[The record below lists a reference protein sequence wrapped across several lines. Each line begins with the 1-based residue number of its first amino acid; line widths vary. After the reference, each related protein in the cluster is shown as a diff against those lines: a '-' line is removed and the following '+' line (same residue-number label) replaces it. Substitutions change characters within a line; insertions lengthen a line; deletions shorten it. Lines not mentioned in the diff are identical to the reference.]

1 MKKKSLVSK
10 SIIRLMYLG
19 LVILISI
26 SVVSGIQFYNTLES
40 EYKDSGSSFLQ
51 LLSSEIDTGYI
62 KEVNSAA
69 DKPAMINNTWY
80 NTNSFLQRCV
90 ELDKKYI
97 TINVLIPDEE
107 KGQALY
113 IWSESNDDSKKN
125 QPMTNANLPKEE
137 LLKMEA
143 ISLNPN
149 DYNKEFADDLI
160 LQLKDDK
167 LTGFLIKPLF
177 DESNNIIAFMELELD
192 LSEIQKSILK
202 LILFIAIFIIAILA
216 LALEIYFYFIKREV
230 MQPIIQLEDATSNVV
245 DKLKSDSVIEPLN
258 IKTND
263 EIEALSHS
271 FEAMEENLRNYIKE
285 NREIVS
291 EQEKIRTELNLAANI
306 QADMLIKYFPPFP
319 ERTDFNIFASMTPA
333 KEVGGDF
340 YDFFLVDHDHLA
352 LVIAD
357 VSGKGVPASLFMMR
371 SMLMIES
378 LTTLTRSPSEILGTL
393 NKMICDNNESKM
405 FVTVWLAILDLK
417 SGKLTAANAGHEYP
431 IIKVP
436 GKDFELYK
444 DKHCFVVGGK
454 KKAKYKDYEITLEPG
469 SVIFVYTDGVP
480 EAKNK
485 EGKMFKLDATVDA
498 LNANPNADVETLTN
512 NVKNS
517 VSDFTKDA
525 EQFDDLTMLCVE
537 YLGQE
542 GK

>member
-378 LTTLTRSPSEILGTL
+378 LTTLTRSPSEILGAL

-431 IIKVP
+431 IVKVP

-517 VSDFTKDA
+517 VSDFTKGA

>member
-40 EYKDSGSSFLQ
+40 EYKDSGNSFLK

-62 KEVNSAA
+62 KEVNSTA

-80 NTNSFLQRCV
+80 NTNSFLQKCV

-113 IWSESNDDSKKN
+113 IWSESNDDSNKN

-137 LLKMEA
+137 LLKMGA
-143 ISLNPN
+143 ITQNPN
-149 DYNKEFADDLI
+149 DNNNDFSDDLI

-177 DESNNIIAFMELELD
+177 DENNNIIAFMELELD
-192 LSEIQKSILK
+192 LSEIQKSIIK

-230 MQPIIQLEDATSNVV
+230 MQPIIQLENATSDVV
-245 DKLKSDSVIEPLN
+245 DKLKSESVIEPLN

-431 IIKVP
+431 IIKTP
-436 GKDFELYK
+436 GKGFELYK
-444 DKHCFVVGGK
+444 DKHCFIVGGK

-480 EAKNK
+480 EAKNA

-498 LNANPNADVETLTN
+498 LNSNPNADVETLTN

-517 VSDFTKDA
+517 VSDFVKDA

-537 YLGQE
+537 YLGPE

>member
-137 LLKMEA
+137 LLKMGA

-167 LTGFLIKPLF
+167 LTGFLIKPIF
-177 DESNNIIAFMELELD
+177 DENNNIIAFMELELD

-431 IIKVP
+431 IVKVP

-444 DKHCFVVGGK
+444 DRHCFIVGGK

-517 VSDFTKDA
+517 VSDFTKGA

>member
-40 EYKDSGSSFLQ
+40 EYKDSGNSFLQ

-62 KEVNSAA
+62 KEVHSAA
-69 DKPAMINNTWY
+69 NKPAMINNTWY

-113 IWSESNDDSKKN
+113 IWSESNDDSQKN
-125 QPMTNANLPKEE
+125 QPMTNSTLPTEE
-137 LLKMEA
+137 LLRIGA
-143 ISLNPN
+143 ISQNPN
-149 DYNKEFADDLI
+149 DYNKEFTDDLI
-160 LQLKDDK
+160 IQIKDDK
-167 LTGFLIKPLF
+167 LTGILIKPIF
-177 DESNNIIAFMELELD
+177 DENNNIIAYMELELD

-216 LALEIYFYFIKREV
+216 LALEIYFYFTKREV
-230 MQPIIQLEDATSNVV
+230 MQPIMQLENATSNVV

-271 FEAMEENLRNYIKE
+271 FEAMEENLRNYIIE

-340 YDFFLVDHDHLA
+340 YDFFLVDRDHLA

-431 IIKVP
+431 IIKTP
-436 GKDFELYK
+436 GKGFELYK
-444 DKHCFVVGGK
+444 DKHCFIVGGK

-480 EAKNK
+480 EAKNA

-498 LNANPNADVETLTN
+498 LNSNPNADVETLTN

-517 VSDFTKDA
+517 VSDFVKDA

-542 GK
+542 EK

>member
-113 IWSESNDDSKKN
+113 IWSESNDDSRKN

-137 LLKMEA
+137 LLKMGA
-143 ISLNPN
+143 ITLNLN
-149 DYNKEFADDLI
+149 DNNNDFSDDLI
-160 LQLKDDK
+160 LQLKDEK

-177 DESNNIIAFMELELD
+177 DENNNIIAFMELELD

-271 FEAMEENLRNYIKE
+271 FEAMEENLRNYIIE

-319 ERTDFNIFASMTPA
+319 ERKDFNIFASMTPA

-378 LTTLTRSPSEILGTL
+378 LTTLTRSPSEILETL

-431 IIKVP
+431 IIKTP
-436 GKDFELYK
+436 GKDFELFK
-444 DKHCFVVGGK
+444 DKHCFIVGGK

-480 EAKNK
+480 EAKNA

-498 LNANPNADVETLTN
+498 LNSNPNDDVETLTN

-517 VSDFTKDA
+517 VSDFVKDA

>member
-125 QPMTNANLPKEE
+125 QPMANANLPKEE

-306 QADMLIKYFPPFP
+306 QADMLIKHFPPFP

-378 LTTLTRSPSEILGTL
+378 LTTLTRSPSEILGAL

-517 VSDFTKDA
+517 VSDFTKGA

>member
-10 SIIRLMYLG
+10 SIIRLIYLG

-40 EYKDSGSSFLQ
+40 EYKDSGDSFLQ

-113 IWSESNDDSKKN
+113 IWSESNDDSQKN

-137 LLKMEA
+137 LLKMGA

-202 LILFIAIFIIAILA
+202 LILSIAIFIIAILA

-271 FEAMEENLRNYIKE
+271 FEAMDENLRNYIKE

-306 QADMLIKYFPPFP
+306 QADMLIKHFPPFP

-417 SGKLTAANAGHEYP
+417 SGKLIAANAGHEYP

-444 DKHCFVVGGK
+444 DKHCFIVGGK

-517 VSDFTKDA
+517 VSDFVKDA

>member
-10 SIIRLMYLG
+10 SIIRLIYLG

-40 EYKDSGSSFLQ
+40 EYKDSGDSFLQ

-113 IWSESNDDSKKN
+113 IWSESNDDSQKN

-137 LLKMEA
+137 LLKMGA

-202 LILFIAIFIIAILA
+202 LILSIAIFIIAILA

-306 QADMLIKYFPPFP
+306 QADMLIKHFPPFP

-417 SGKLTAANAGHEYP
+417 SGKLIAANAGHEYP

-444 DKHCFVVGGK
+444 DKHCFIVGGK

-517 VSDFTKDA
+517 VSDFVKDA

>member
-143 ISLNPN
+143 ITLNLN
-149 DYNKEFADDLI
+149 DNNNDFSDDLI

-378 LTTLTRSPSEILGTL
+378 LTTLTRSPSEILGAL

-517 VSDFTKDA
+517 VSDFTKGA

>member
-113 IWSESNDDSKKN
+113 IWSESNDDSRKN

-137 LLKMEA
+137 LLKMGA
-143 ISLNPN
+143 ITLNLN
-149 DYNKEFADDLI
+149 DNNNDFSDDLI
-160 LQLKDDK
+160 LQLKDEK

-177 DESNNIIAFMELELD
+177 DENNNIIAFMELELD

-271 FEAMEENLRNYIKE
+271 FEAMEENLRNYIIE

-319 ERTDFNIFASMTPA
+319 ERKDFNIFASMTPA

-378 LTTLTRSPSEILGTL
+378 LTTLTRSPSEILETL

-431 IIKVP
+431 IIKTP
-436 GKDFELYK
+436 GKGFELYK
-444 DKHCFVVGGK
+444 DKHCFIVGGK

-480 EAKNK
+480 EAKNA

-498 LNANPNADVETLTN
+498 LNSNPNDDVETLTN

-517 VSDFTKDA
+517 VSDFVKDA

>member
-113 IWSESNDDSKKN
+113 IWSESNDDSRKN

-137 LLKMEA
+137 LLKMGA
-143 ISLNPN
+143 ITLNLN
-149 DYNKEFADDLI
+149 DNNNDFSDDLI
-160 LQLKDDK
+160 LQLKDEK

-177 DESNNIIAFMELELD
+177 DENNNIIAFMELELD

-271 FEAMEENLRNYIKE
+271 FEAMEENLRNYIIE

-319 ERTDFNIFASMTPA
+319 ERKDFNIFASMTPA

-378 LTTLTRSPSEILGTL
+378 LTTLTRSPSEILETL

-431 IIKVP
+431 IIKTP
-436 GKDFELYK
+436 GKGFELYK
-444 DKHCFVVGGK
+444 DKHCFIVGGK

-480 EAKNK
+480 EAKNA

-498 LNANPNADVETLTN
+498 LNSNPNADVETLTN

-517 VSDFTKDA
+517 VSDFVKDA

>member
-137 LLKMEA
+137 LLKMGA
-143 ISLNPN
+143 ITLNLN
-149 DYNKEFADDLI
+149 DNNNDFSDDLI
-160 LQLKDDK
+160 LQLKDEK

-177 DESNNIIAFMELELD
+177 DENNNIIAFMELELD

-271 FEAMEENLRNYIKE
+271 FEAMEENLRNYIIE

-378 LTTLTRSPSEILGTL
+378 LTTLTRSPSEILETL

-431 IIKVP
+431 IIKTP
-436 GKDFELYK
+436 GKGFELYK
-444 DKHCFVVGGK
+444 DKHCFIVGGK

-480 EAKNK
+480 EAKNA

-498 LNANPNADVETLTN
+498 LNSNPNADVETLTN

-517 VSDFTKDA
+517 VSDFVKDA

>member
-137 LLKMEA
+137 LLKMES
-143 ISLNPN
+143 ITLNLN
-149 DYNKEFADDLI
+149 DNNNDFSDDLI
-160 LQLKDDK
+160 LQLKDEK

-177 DESNNIIAFMELELD
+177 DENNNIIAFMELELD

-271 FEAMEENLRNYIKE
+271 FEAMEENLRNYIIE

-378 LTTLTRSPSEILGTL
+378 LTTLTRSPSEILETL

-431 IIKVP
+431 IIKTP
-436 GKDFELYK
+436 GKGFELYK
-444 DKHCFVVGGK
+444 DKHCFIVGGK

-480 EAKNK
+480 EAKNA

-498 LNANPNADVETLTN
+498 LNSNPNADVETLTN

-517 VSDFTKDA
+517 VSDFVKDA

>member
-51 LLSSEIDTGYI
+51 LLSGEIDTGYI

-143 ISLNPN
+143 ITLNLN
-149 DYNKEFADDLI
+149 DNNNDFSDDLI
-160 LQLKDDK
+160 LQLKDEK

-177 DESNNIIAFMELELD
+177 DENNNIIAFMELELD

-319 ERTDFNIFASMTPA
+319 EKTDFNIFASMTPA

-378 LTTLTRSPSEILGTL
+378 LTTLTRSPSEILETL

-436 GKDFELYK
+436 GKDFELNK
-444 DKHCFVVGGK
+444 DKHCFIVGGK

-517 VSDFTKDA
+517 VSDFTKGA

-537 YLGQE
+537 YLGPE
-542 GK
+542 SE

>member
-51 LLSSEIDTGYI
+51 LLSGEIDTGYI

-137 LLKMEA
+137 LLKMGA

-160 LQLKDDK
+160 LQLKDEK

-517 VSDFTKDA
+517 VSDFTKGA

-542 GK
+542 AE

>member
-125 QPMTNANLPKEE
+125 QPMANANLPKEE

-149 DYNKEFADDLI
+149 DYNKEFTDDLI

-167 LTGFLIKPLF
+167 LTGFLIKPLL
-177 DESNNIIAFMELELD
+177 DENNNIIAFMELELD

-378 LTTLTRSPSEILGTL
+378 LTSLTRSPSEILGTL

-431 IIKVP
+431 IVKVP

-517 VSDFTKDA
+517 VSDFTKGA

-542 GK
+542 AE

>member
-137 LLKMEA
+137 LLKMGA

-160 LQLKDDK
+160 LQLKDEK

-431 IIKVP
+431 IVKVP

-517 VSDFTKDA
+517 VSDFTKGA

>member
-137 LLKMEA
+137 LLKMGA

-454 KKAKYKDYEITLEPG
+454 KKAKYKDYEITLEPD

-517 VSDFTKDA
+517 VSDFTKGA

>member
-160 LQLKDDK
+160 LQLKDEK

-177 DESNNIIAFMELELD
+177 DENNNIIAFMELELD

-517 VSDFTKDA
+517 VSDFTKGA

-537 YLGQE
+537 YLGSE
-542 GK
+542 SE

>member
-1 MKKKSLVSK
+1 
-10 SIIRLMYLG
+10 MYLG

-137 LLKMEA
+137 LLKMGA
-143 ISLNPN
+143 ITLNLN
-149 DYNKEFADDLI
+149 DNNNDFSDDLI
-160 LQLKDDK
+160 LQLKDEK

-177 DESNNIIAFMELELD
+177 DENNNIIAFMELELD

-271 FEAMEENLRNYIKE
+271 FEAMEENLRNYIIE

-378 LTTLTRSPSEILGTL
+378 LTTLTRSPSEILETL

-431 IIKVP
+431 IIKTP
-436 GKDFELYK
+436 GKGFELYK
-444 DKHCFVVGGK
+444 DKHCFIVGGK

-480 EAKNK
+480 EAKNA

-498 LNANPNADVETLTN
+498 LNSNPNADVETLTN

-517 VSDFTKDA
+517 VSDFVKDA

-537 YLGQE
+537 YLGPE

>member
-137 LLKMEA
+137 LLKMGA
-143 ISLNPN
+143 ITLNLN
-149 DYNKEFADDLI
+149 DNNNDFSDDLI
-160 LQLKDDK
+160 LQLKDEK

-177 DESNNIIAFMELELD
+177 DENNNIIAFMELELD

-271 FEAMEENLRNYIKE
+271 FEAMEENLRNYIIE

-306 QADMLIKYFPPFP
+306 QADMLIKCFPPFP

-378 LTTLTRSPSEILGTL
+378 LTTLTRSPSEILETL

-431 IIKVP
+431 IIKTP
-436 GKDFELYK
+436 GKGFELYK
-444 DKHCFVVGGK
+444 DKHCFIVGGK

-480 EAKNK
+480 EAKNA

-498 LNANPNADVETLTN
+498 LNSNPNADVETLTN

-517 VSDFTKDA
+517 VSDFVKDA

>member
-10 SIIRLMYLG
+10 SIIRLIYLG

-40 EYKDSGSSFLQ
+40 EYKDSGNSFLQ
-51 LLSSEIDTGYI
+51 LLSSEINTGYI

-97 TINVLIPDEE
+97 TISVLIPDEE

-125 QPMTNANLPKEE
+125 QPMTNSTLPTEE
-137 LLKMEA
+137 LLRIGA
-143 ISLNPN
+143 ITQNPN
-149 DYNKEFADDLI
+149 DNNNDFSDDLI
-160 LQLKDDK
+160 LQLKDEK
-167 LTGFLIKPLF
+167 LTGVLIKPIF
-177 DESNNIIAFMELELD
+177 DENNNIIAYMELELD

-230 MQPIIQLEDATSNVV
+230 MQPIIQLENATSNVV

-271 FEAMEENLRNYIKE
+271 FESMEENLRNYIKE

-378 LTTLTRSPSEILGTL
+378 LTTLTRSPSEILETL

-431 IIKVP
+431 IIKTP
-436 GKDFELYK
+436 GKGFELYK
-444 DKHCFVVGGK
+444 DKHCFIVGGK

-480 EAKNK
+480 EAKNAA
-485 EGKMFKLDATVDA
+485 GKMFKLDATVDA
-498 LNANPNADVETLTN
+498 LNSNPNADVETLTN

-517 VSDFTKDA
+517 VSEFVKDA